1 MQPESCHH
9 AQDPFAQG
17 LGPYREIPAWTQ
29 NSADTSV
36 CQLPGMNAR
45 LIWREKMEIP
55 HHMKKLL
62 IGIMFLLF
70 ATIAFAQDHH
80 SRRQQPTPQQP
91 TTGWYWGVQSPSNG
105 PESPNTGPELWVGP
119 YSSDSDCAD
128 MYGSAIYAHPW
139 ECHLTGQDCGIIG
152 NGFAYPESY
161 PYPVPADEVIAG
173 NLNCQEMT
181 IANNPYTVA
190 DGWYF
195 LYYPLSG
202 AQLIGST
209 SLKTCTELYAQY
221 ASLALT
227 TPGAQIGYYSD
238 SKCPGA
244 PCFSVG
250 TDTAC
255 E

>member
-1 MQPESCHH
+1 MK
-9 AQDPFAQG
+9 
-17 LGPYREIPAWTQ
+17 IP
-29 NSADTSV
+29 D
-36 CQLPGMNAR
+36 
-45 LIWREKMEIP
+45 
-55 HHMKKLL
+55 HMKKLS

-70 ATIAFAQDHH
+70 ATVASAQDDNPRPRYP
-80 SRRQQPTPQQP
+80 SPQQP
-91 TTGWYWGVQSPSNG
+91 TTGWYWGVQSPSDG
-105 PESPNTGPELWVGP
+105 PESPSTGPELWVGP
-119 YSSDSDCAD
+119 YSSDADCAD
-128 MYGSAIYAHPW
+128 MYGSAIYAHPFL
-139 ECHLTGQDCGIIG
+139 CHITGPNPPSNCEIIG

-161 PYPVPADEVIAG
+161 RYPVPADEVIAG

-209 SLKTCTELYAQY
+209 SLERCTELYARY

-238 SKCPGA
+238 SACPGA